1 MLNSNNLAY
10 IFQLNLQLFSRIFKS
25 KFLYQNNKEMCINV
39 LQLGNKNNETMSMG
53 TVNFPIIVIDS

>member
-25 KFLYQNNKEMCINV
+25 KFLYQNNKEMCINI

-53 TVNFPIIVIDS
+53 TEFSYHCYR